1 MAKPYILYSRH
12 ILNLA
17 ILLHAF
23 GLFITFFRGYPTNLG
38 TYMFMILEIDHAEAV
53 SIERISVSIFLFL
66 SIVNLFW
73 TRFLTLFPIFIYIF
87 VEAWTGYYQGGYLF
101 SELTFGAQALRYI
114 TPISVIVLAAWPFTK
129 FFPDAKRAIVT
140 SWVLRIGIAVVFITH
155 GVECLLQSPQF
166 IDLIIGSG
174 NNLLGIRA
182 SEATALQIMQVIGIV
197 DILVAIVVL
206 INPSKPILLW
216 ALFWGLI
223 TALSRM
229 TALGLGAYTE
239 VLMRA
244 SHIFA
249 PLVVYILNRPHLFK
263 KNNL

>member
-1 MAKPYILYSRH
+1 MTKPYIPYSRH

-23 GLFITFFRGYPTNLG
+23 GLFITFFRGYPTNFG
-38 TYMFMILEIDHAEAV
+38 TYMFMVLEIDHAKAT
-53 SIERISVSIFLFL
+53 SIETLTVSIFLFL
-66 SIVNLFW
+66 SVVNIFF
-73 TRFLTLFPIFIYIF
+73 TRFFTLFPVFLYIF
-87 VEAWTGYYQGGYLF
+87 FEAWAGYYQGGYLF
-101 SELTFGAQALRYI
+101 SELTFGAQALRYL
-114 TPISVIVLAAWPFTK
+114 TPVSVLVLAAWPFTK
-129 FFPDAKRAIVT
+129 ILSDTKRAIVT
-140 SWVLRIGIAVVFITH
+140 SWILRIGIAVVFITH
-155 GVECLLQSPQF
+155 GVECLLKSPQF

-197 DILVAIVVL
+197 DILVAIVIL
-206 INPSKPILLW
+206 INPNKPILLW
-216 ALFWGLI
+216 ALFWCLI

-229 TALGLGAYTE
+229 TALGIGAYTE

-249 PLVVYILNRPHLFK
+249 PIVVYILNRPYLFK
-263 KNNL
+263 RK